1 MSANPEEILAKIA
14 KTRIVPVVAIEDAAD
29 TESLCE
35 ALIAGHL
42 PCAEIT
48 FRTLAAPEA
57 IKAASKIPGML
68 VGAGTV
74 LSVAQ
79 AQKAV
84 DCGADFVVSPG
95 FSPKVVE
102 WCQRQGVLV
111 LPGIA
116 TPTDLQMAVD
126 FGLGVV
132 KFFPAESYG
141 GLKTLKALAAPYGMM
156 RFMPTGGISPANVRE
171 YLSFKKIIACGG
183 SWMVKSAFIAEKNFP
198 EITRLAQEAVDLV
211 KDV

>member
-1 MSANPEEILAKIA
+1 MSAIAEEILSKIA

-29 TESLCE
+29 TASLCE
-35 ALIAGHL
+35 ALIAGHI

-48 FRTLAAPEA
+48 FRTLAAPDA
-57 IKAASKIPGML
+57 LKAASEVPGML

-84 DCGADFVVSPG
+84 DCGASFVVSPG

-102 WCQRQGVLV
+102 WCQKNGVLII
-111 LPGIA
+111 PGIA
-116 TPTDLQMAVD
+116 TPTDLQLAVD
-126 FGLGVV
+126 FGLSVV
-132 KFFPAESYG
+132 KFFPAENYG

-156 RFMPTGGISPANVRE
+156 RFLPTGGVSAANIRD
-171 YLSFKKIIACGG
+171 YLGFKKVIACGG
-183 SWMVKSAFIAEKNFP
+183 SWMVKSALIEAKNFP
-198 EITRLAQEAVDLV
+198 EIARLAQEAVDLIQ
-211 KDV
+211 DV